1 MVGYTYTLSIMATV
15 KEKLQQ
21 AAVKVEDARRQLE
34 QAEKEFDS
42 LFKQVSRGNAKKQ
55 KTDLGDIPDVDL
67 STVDTS
73 INQIAALI
81 KCSPDKEWNYDE
93 ISAELPSV
101 PRASIRV
108 FLYKLK
114 DEKQVLKVGRGKWKA
129 MPAL

>member
-1 MVGYTYTLSIMATV
+1 MATV

-34 QAEKEFDS
+34 QAENEFDA
-42 LFKQVSRGNAKKQ
+42 LFKQVSKGKKS
-55 KTDLGDIPDVDL
+55 KTDIGDVPDVDL

-81 KCSPDKEWNYDE
+81 KGKPDKEWNYDE
-93 ISAELPSV
+93 ISAELPSI
-101 PRASIRV
+101 PRPSIRV

-114 DEKQVLKVGRGKWKA
+114 DEKQVLKVSRGKWKA
-129 MPAL
+129 MPTT